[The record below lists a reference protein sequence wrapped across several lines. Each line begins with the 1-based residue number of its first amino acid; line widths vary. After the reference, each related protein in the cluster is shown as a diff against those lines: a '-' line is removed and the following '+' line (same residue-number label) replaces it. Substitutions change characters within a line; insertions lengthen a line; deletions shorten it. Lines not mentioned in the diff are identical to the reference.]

1 MVPKRLLLVAA
12 LGNFVVALLHF
23 ALAFAGEATN
33 RYFGAPPGVLRLYR
47 QERPLFVLQV
57 LGMAALFGLVG
68 LYGVSGGGRLRRFPL
83 LRGVLVATGLVY
95 TFRGLELP
103 ANIVVAMRRP
113 EFGRQFI
120 VFSAAALAIGL
131 ASLVGTFGQWRNLG
145 PVRHEEVRAATA
157 P

>member
-1 MVPKRLLLVAA
+1 
-12 LGNFVVALLHF
+12 
-23 ALAFAGEATN
+23 
-33 RYFGAPPGVLRLYR
+33 
-47 QERPLFVLQV
+47 
-57 LGMAALFGLVG
+57 MAALFGLVG

>member
-47 QERPLFVLQV
+47 QERPLFVLLV
-57 LGMAALFGLVG
+57 LGMAALV
-68 LYGVSGGGRLRRFPL
+68 
-83 LRGVLVATGLVY
+83 GLVY
-95 TFRGLELP
+95 MFRGLELP
-103 ANIVVAMRRP
+103 ADIVVAMRRP

-120 VFSAAALAIGL
+120 VFSAV
-131 ASLVGTFGQWRNLG
+131 SLDRPRGIKRRRGDKVAWRAWLWSWMGYCRSLGARNLARG
-145 PVRHEEVRAATA
+145 ARCVALL
-157 P
+157 